1 MKNHDFNKI
10 NEKIIEQLKNGEYSL
25 SECDIFHDKQVV
37 PFMLLEER
45 FKEVANRCKSAYETD
60 SITSQIVSEQM
71 SLVYEI
77 INLEEEHRDELAE
90 LAVKM
95 IKDEF
100 KMPEGAVD
108 IMAEFKGEI
117 TDEGIISK
125 ENINEYNDFEFD
137 DYQQLTDTNDEI
149 AKRRVLNSMIQGAAK
164 RVNHMFHMV
173 GDEIMNINPRLLNLY
188 KKCMSVADYM
198 YFLIP
203 DMDKMVRGGKN
214 TCDLTSSETPII
226 KSEAII
232 FPVLVHELCKGVMEL
247 LASHGIP
254 QKANIAEYVINKA
267 DCIEDEPWDMRL
279 GPSIWKKYT
288 NAIPDEDFEL
298 KYHLFAEMSML
309 PPNEFNSLMKE
320 IVSGTKKGK
329 EVLSEMLGE
338 IKEEIKEREF
348 RESMGDAYF
357 EEEDLY

>member
-125 ENINEYNDFEFD
+125 ENINEYDDFEFD

-164 RVNHMFHMV
+164 KVNHMFHMV

-329 EVLSEMLGE
+329 EVLLEMLGE